1 MVIGSSKYKREN
13 VENKIDELINE
24 MRVLSKIATTEPQA
38 AYSCFIRTFK
48 HKPSYI
54 MRTIPDIS
62 DQLNQLD
69 ELITSEF
76 IPVITGGIRCSDIE
90 RKLLSLLSQLGGL
103 GIPIFTEISNQE
115 YEYSLMLSKDLS
127 TRIMKQEIQLSSETD
142 VQNIKRKIKN
152 QKQKK
157 HQAKLENIR
166 SYLTEEQI
174 RLNNLNQEHGSSSWL
189 TTLPLSEE
197 GYDLTKQL
205 FWDLI

>member
-1 MVIGSSKYKREN
+1 
-13 VENKIDELINE
+13 
-24 MRVLSKIATTEPQA
+24 
-38 AYSCFIRTFK
+38 
-48 HKPSYI
+48 

-142 VQNIKRKIKN
+142 VQNIK
-152 QKQKK
+152 
-157 HQAKLENIR
+157 
-166 SYLTEEQI
+166 
-174 RLNNLNQEHGSSSWL
+174 
-189 TTLPLSEE
+189 
-197 GYDLTKQL
+197 
-205 FWDLI
+205 

>member
-1 MVIGSSKYKREN
+1 M
-13 VENKIDELINE
+13 
-24 MRVLSKIATTEPQA
+24 IAKTEPQA
-38 AYSCFIRTFK
+38 AYSCFITAFK

-54 MRTIPDIS
+54 MRTIPGIK

-76 IPVITGGIRCSDIE
+76 IPAITGGIHCSDIE
-90 RKLLSLLSQLGGL
+90 RKLLSLPSKLGGL
-103 GIPIFTEISNQE
+103 GIPIFAEISNQE

-174 RLNNLNQEHGSSSWL
+174 RLNNLNQEHGSSSWI
-189 TTLPLSEE
+189 TTLLLSEE
-197 GYDLTKQL
+197 GYTLTKQDFQHIVSAVKNSTSSML
-205 FWDLI
+205 CLTRKVASYHYDTT